1 MRVNRAVLA
10 CSLLLTA
17 AASAP
22 QRYDWGAENLDP
34 SYFGADVAAE
44 ASSTQKVCQA
54 QLAAEPPASDGP
66 TPDDRVRLKECD
78 SEALYYG
85 IGIPADPV
93 AARKCA
99 MIEREREI
107 GPNAQEFAGL
117 GYSYFSG
124 TGILAMIYANGAGTP
139 RNLDVAI
146 HMACG
151 VEDAPA
157 ASEGRIQALL
167 ERLAGKGGSKPFEIC
182 DNATSGVSEGYC
194 ADHLNRIEDQT
205 RKRRIAAFGATWP
218 EPLRRAFD
226 RVYASFSR
234 YAETAHDMDCFGGT
248 AHAACTIAGA
258 SADQTDFLRRIEALA
273 AGHRPQRRFPQEGE
287 SLSPALAPLDLREV
301 PKEERAL
308 YRSNYEETVAA
319 RAAFEKDLVA
329 FMRAAFPTW
338 SAHDV
343 RVMFRDL

>member
-1 MRVNRAVLA
+1 MDFVRSIAA
-10 CSLLLTA
+10 CFLLLTA
-17 AASAP
+17 AASSP
-22 QRYDWGAENLDP
+22 QRYDWGTERLYP
-34 SYFGADVAAE
+34 STFGTDTVAE
-44 ASSTQKVCQA
+44 ADATQKVCRA
-54 QLAAEPPASDGP
+54 QLAAEPPAVDWPSAGEQAQ
-66 TPDDRVRLKECD
+66 LKDCD

-85 IGIPADPV
+85 IGVAADPV

-99 MIEREREI
+99 LLEREREV
-107 GPNAQEFAGL
+107 GPNAPAFAGL

-124 TGILAMIYANGAGTP
+124 TGILAMIYANGSGTP

-167 ERLAGKGGSKPFEIC
+167 DRKAGKGEGGPFEIC
-182 DNATSGVSEGYC
+182 DNATSGISEGYC
-194 ADHLNRIEDQT
+194 ADHLDRIEDQT
-205 RKRRIAAFGATWP
+205 RKHRIVALGAHWSDP
-218 EPLRRAFD
+218 VRRAFD
-226 RVYASFSR
+226 RVYANFSR
-234 YAETAHDMDCFGGT
+234 YAETAHEMDCFGGT
-248 AHAACTIAGA
+248 AYVACTIVGA

-287 SLSPALAPLDLREV
+287 SLSPALAPLDLRAV
-301 PKEERAL
+301 PQEERAQ
-308 YRSNYEETVAA
+308 YRGNYDATVAA
-319 RAAFEKDLVA
+319 RAAFEKELVS